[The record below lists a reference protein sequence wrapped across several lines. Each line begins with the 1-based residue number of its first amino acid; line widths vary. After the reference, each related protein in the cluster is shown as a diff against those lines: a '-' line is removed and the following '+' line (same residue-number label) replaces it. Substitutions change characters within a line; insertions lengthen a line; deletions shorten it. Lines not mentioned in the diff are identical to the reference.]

1 MAFSLLNF
9 TLRSYENV
17 LIRDVNFQFV
27 ENKKYFFFGRTGI
40 GKSLL
45 LDCLAGLYSNYSGE
59 INFTGNPAMRSY
71 LFQKNVL
78 IPWLTVKENLD
89 LVCKDQQ
96 EKYLTYLDKF
106 NLGPMLNKK
115 AVLLSGGETQ
125 VVNLIRA
132 LLLKPKII
140 FSDEPF
146 SSVDYV
152 TKQKSYRL
160 LQDYILE
167 NSVTL
172 FAVSHDLEEIC
183 SMADE
188 VLYFDQKKKGLVKT
202 LSRDQIKVQSLF
214 DLLAGDKIEF

>member
-9 TLRSYENV
+9 TLRSYENI
-17 LIRDVNFQFV
+17 LIRDVNFQFA

-45 LDCLAGLYSNYSGE
+45 LDCLAGLYSNYCGE
-59 INFTGNPAMRSY
+59 INFTGNPSIRSY

-89 LVCKDQQ
+89 LVCGGQQ
-96 EKYLTYLDKF
+96 EIQLNYLEKF
-106 NLGPMLNKK
+106 NFVPMLNKM

-152 TKQKSYRL
+152 TKQKACKV

-167 NSVTL
+167 NSATL

-183 SMADE
+183 LMADE
-188 VLYFDQKKKGLVKT
+188 VLYFDQKKKSLVTT
-202 LSRDQIKVQSLF
+202 LSKDRINVQSLF
-214 DLLAGDKIEF
+214 DLLSGDKIEF